1 MKKLILITVLAVMCI
16 ALLPPA
22 LPSSFYGH
30 TNLRIGQKIDVYVD
44 GAKVASTRTFDYNGI
59 SVYTI
64 NVPGELSGKT
74 AYFKVRNIILA
85 EHILVSGTNV
95 RVDLER

>member
-1 MKKLILITVLAVMCI
+1 MKKLILITVLAVMCM

-22 LPSSFYGH
+22 LPSSFHGY

-44 GAKVASTRTFDYNGI
+44 GVRVASTKTFDYNGM

-64 NVPGELSGKT
+64 HLPGELAGKI
-74 AYFKVRNIILA
+74 ADFKVRNKILA
-85 EHILVSGTNV
+85 SHILVSGTNV
-95 RVDLER
+95 RVDLVR